1 MARFTGRSSDTL
13 DIPEK
18 PIPVGFK
25 IWALAQKGYILHWI
39 YYQKGKKGGP
49 VGVHPPKPLN
59 PTNAVVPACLSELK
73 DQPYHVWLDNL
84 FISHKLLAYFRK
96 HDWGA
101 AGTARPNSGMR
112 QKLIE
117 LKKEE
122 KTKDI
127 YPWERLFSGISDDN
141 LVMQFAW
148 KDNSLC
154 LFQSTIHTGF
164 ESDIIRARKR
174 PSETSTKAKTA
185 RVPFGDDPV
194 KDLPVPSFIDEYN
207 HNMNHVDQADHLRS
221 SYDTNSQFR

>member
-1 MARFTGRSSDTL
+1 M
-13 DIPEK
+13 
-18 PIPVGFK
+18 V
-25 IWALAQKGYILHWI
+25 
-39 YYQKGKKGGP
+39 KKEDQL
-49 VGVHPPKPLN
+49 GVNPPKPLN

-84 FISHKLLAYFRK
+84 FTSHKLPAYLRK

-101 AGTARPNSGMR
+101 AGTARANSGML
-112 QKLIE
+112 QKPIE

-127 YPWERLFSGISDDN
+127 CPWGRLFSGISDNN

-154 LFQSTIHTGF
+154 LFQSTNHTGF
-164 ESDIIRARKR
+164 EPEVVRARKR

-185 RVPFGDDPV
+185 QAPFGNDAV

-207 HNMNHVDQADHLRS
+207 HNMNHVDRADHLRS
-221 SYDTNSQFR
+221 SYDTNSQFCQLRQC